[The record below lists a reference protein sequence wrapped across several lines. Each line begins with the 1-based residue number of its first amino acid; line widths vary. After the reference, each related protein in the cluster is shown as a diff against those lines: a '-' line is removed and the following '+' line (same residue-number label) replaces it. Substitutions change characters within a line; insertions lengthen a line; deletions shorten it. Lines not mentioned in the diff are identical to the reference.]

1 MKGKNV
7 RALLLLAVGVLFLSS
22 MIFAAVYLKSVADDK
37 KAAGETCRNHCRQDR
52 RGTKHR
58 C

>member
-1 MKGKNV
+1 MRGKNV

-37 KAAGETCRNHCRQDR
+37 
-52 RGTKHR
+52 
-58 C
+58 